1 MLPPNSLRYPEPEE
15 NYRLMDE
22 LALHVRQGQCFV
34 DPSPDW
40 HGSTMIPDWQRDG
53 ARDSACSI
61 ASCFRQSAT
70 SRAPDEVRAHTS
82 NATPYFG
89 SPAFTWSGAETPCS
103 EPDLHRCYSVR
114 FSVFILRCQ
123 TLFDPAR
130 ILRFL
135 QYADSGLDEQSF
147 AVHSNCAPSAV
158 HAPFPGDADGT
169 RRTARVT
176 RTKKEHAELIA
187 VISRER
193 IQELMHIPQKEAA
206 RQCGVC
212 VTTFKKIYRGY
223 VTPPRRLCGA
233 PYLALLIYGSP
244 LRAVRTVV
252 LPLSLLLRLPHS
264 LRLCIFRVSRN
275 GLAVNSGAS
284 TPNTRGEEISRCLR
298 LTVQVTLT

>member
-1 MLPPNSLRYPEPEE
+1 MMDLPEREE
-15 NYRLMDE
+15 NYQLMDE
-22 LALHVRQGQCFV
+22 LVLHVRQDQCFL

-40 HGSTMIPDWQRDG
+40 HGRTMIPAWQRDG
-53 ARDSACSI
+53 ARDSAYSI

-70 SRAPDEVRAHTS
+70 SRAPAEIRAHTS

-89 SPAFTWSGAETPCS
+89 SPAFTWSGAETPGS

-114 FSVFILRCQ
+114 FSGFILRLP

-130 ILRFL
+130 ILRLL
-135 QYADSGLDEQSF
+135 QYADSGLDKQSF

-169 RRTARVT
+169 RQTARVT

-193 IQELMHIPQKEAA
+193 VQELMHIPQKEAA

-223 VTPPRRLCGA
+223 VTLEPS
-233 PYLALLIYGSP
+233 ALWHSLSMGHHSVHYS
-244 LRAVRTVV
+244 AHV
-252 LPLSLLLRLPHS
+252 LPLSLLGPPTSALPPVVHLS
-264 LRLCIFRVSRN
+264 SGCHEMAFPSTPAHRHPTQEERKYR
-275 GLAVNSGAS
+275 GAS
-284 TPNTRGEEISRCLR
+284 
-298 LTVQVTLT
+298 V